1 LVFAHGV
8 GVLSG
13 STGVSVQFIP
23 RPTSTTLLDQMP
35 LFYQRLEVLLKR
47 IAITAG
53 QAPLNS
59 SMLEIRLRISG
70 VIGRESA
77 RIM

>member
-1 LVFAHGV
+1 
-8 GVLSG
+8 
-13 STGVSVQFIP
+13 
-23 RPTSTTLLDQMP
+23 MP

>member
-1 LVFAHGV
+1 M
-8 GVLSG
+8 
-13 STGVSVQFIP
+13 QFIP

-59 SMLEIRLRISG
+59 SMLEIRLERVRHFIQG
-70 VIGRESA
+70 LVTLLN
-77 RIM
+77 